1 MRRTPIPG
9 AKPERSTEAAR
20 SGELGLKRKA
30 GTPATVRSRTV
41 GAVNVAIEVG
51 KHQLEVR
58 LGSAG
63 ELFSEPN
70 EPRGIKRIVK
80 RLAELGCARVLIEGG
95 S

>member
-1 MRRTPIPG
+1 MDG
-9 AKPERSTEAAR
+9 
-20 SGELGLKRKA
+20 
-30 GTPATVRSRTV
+30 
-41 GAVNVAIEVG
+41 VNVAIEVG

-70 EPRGIKRIVK
+70 EARGSKRIVK

-95 S
+95 P